1 MLTPLKKQIAYY
13 LFPFLS
19 VIFILFGRAE
29 TFAQS
34 KTSVNGADTP
44 DPLAY
49 LSSAIDTFNKRLP
62 SEKLFVHTD
71 KSFYT
76 IGDTLWFKSYLFN
89 GSGSYSAKS
98 GIVYLDLVTDSA
110 VVVKSISVPAVIGLS
125 WGQIVL
131 QEENFREGFYTLRG
145 YTNWM
150 QNFGEECFFTRRIY
164 IASPATNHWLV
175 NQSNTVTASVAE
187 KNLNYSLQFK
197 RADNDVLGYKVLQWQ
212 LSDGRKTL
220 AKNTYETLNRTLDG
234 RIDLNTIKG
243 PLSMKVQEKAG
254 DKQQLSFP
262 LLMDFSPDIDLQFMP
277 EGGYLVA
284 GLPSR
289 VAFKALDIYGKGI
302 NLSGVLKNS
311 RGESMTEF
319 QSLHKGMGSFNMI
332 PIPGETYQAVVT
344 WGDGLTKTVALPALK
359 TLGSILQIGKS
370 ATDDSLR
377 VDVLFSAELLD
388 KQEYK
393 LMGFSAGQ
401 PFFTALF
408 KANKQRIRMKVPKGV
423 FPSGIVHFTLFNSKN
438 EPINERATFINHKDH
453 LNIQIASAKEEYHLR
468 DSVPLS
474 IRVADAKGKPV
485 ETSLSI
491 AVTDDSQIKA
501 ELQQENIITHTLFG
515 SELKGNIEDP
525 AWYLSE
531 AETAG
536 EALDLLMLTQ
546 GWVGYNWKDIF
557 NPAVKPVYAAQPEMQ
572 VSGRVSN
579 VLNKPV
585 SNAKMLL
592 LAKGKFNLIKDT
604 ITNAE
609 GRFVFKNL
617 PLADTASFIVQSRN
631 SKGRSFG
638 IGLELDVI
646 KPAPFT
652 LKQNMTDTPWFVNSD
667 PRSLQLLSNKRK
679 LRAEELRISGKN
691 ILTEVVIAGK
701 KSIPKSKNL
710 NGPGEADQIIDEK
723 DAQKAGN
730 QSLMA
735 FLQDHV
741 KGFSVRSRDA
751 DQFFY
756 VNDKKARFVVDGVEL
771 NRFYM
776 PDDPPVINQY
786 YNFINDALASLSADQ
801 ILGVEVMY
809 NLKNT
814 STYSSS
820 FLSID
825 EQIGNAGRMMPAA
838 KPGAPRQSIRDQFT
852 NSNDLA
858 YLEITTRTGQGIFF
872 RRTPGIAVYR
882 PLPLTFPKEFY
893 RPKYNAASTAKL
905 SDLRS
910 TLHWDPNIL
919 TNADGLGITSFYSSD
934 NAGTYTV
941 IVQGSDM
948 RGLVG
953 FSSFKIRVVK

>member
-1 MLTPLKKQIAYY
+1 MLTAFKKQIAYY
-13 LFPFLS
+13 LFPFLP

-34 KTSVNGADTP
+34 KTSVNGAGTP

-49 LSSAIDTFNKRLP
+49 LTSAIDTFNKRLS

-76 IGDTLWFKSYLFN
+76 MGDTLWFKSYLFN
-89 GSGSYSAKS
+89 RTNSYSTKS
-98 GIVYLDLVTDSA
+98 GIVYLDLITDSA
-110 VVVKSISVPAVIGLS
+110 VVVKSVSVPAVIGLS

-150 QNFGEECFFTRRIY
+150 QNFGEESFFTRRIY
-164 IASPATNHWLV
+164 IASPAANHWLV
-175 NQSNTVTASVAE
+175 NQSNTVTASAAE

-197 RADNDVLGYKVLQWQ
+197 RADNDVFGYKVLQWQ

-220 AKNTYETLNRTLDG
+220 AKNTYETLNKTLDAS
-234 RIDLNTIKG
+234 IDLNTTRG
-243 PLSMKVQEKAG
+243 PLFMKVQEKAG

-262 LLMDFSPDIDLQFMP
+262 LLMNISPDIDLQFMP

-302 NLSGVLKNS
+302 NLSGILKNN
-311 RGESMTEF
+311 RGESLMEF
-319 QSLHKGMGSFNMI
+319 QSLHKGMGSFNMT
-332 PIPGETYQAVVT
+332 PMSGETYHAVVT
-344 WGDGLTKTVALPALK
+344 WADGSLPALK
-359 TLGSILQIGKS
+359 TSGSILQIGKS
-370 ATDDSLR
+370 AADDSLR
-377 VDVLFSAELLD
+377 VDVLFSTDLLD

-393 LMGFSAGQ
+393 LMGFSSGQ

-408 KANKQRIRMKVPKGV
+408 KANRQRIRIKVPKV
-423 FPSGIVHFTLFNSKN
+423 EFPSGIAHFTLFNNKN
-438 EPINERATFINHKDH
+438 EPINERATFINHKDN
-453 LNIQIASAKEEYHLR
+453 LNIQIASAKDEYHLR

-474 IRVADAKGKPV
+474 IRVIDLKGKPV

-491 AVTDDSQIKA
+491 AVTDDSQIEA

-515 SELKGNIEDP
+515 AELKGNIEDP
-525 AWYLSE
+525 AWYFSE
-531 AETAG
+531 AEKTS

-546 GWVGYNWKDIF
+546 AWVGYNWKDIL
-557 NPAVKPVYAAQPEMQ
+557 NPAIKPVYSAQPELQ

-585 SNAKMLL
+585 ANAKMLL

-638 IGLELDVI
+638 IGLEMDVI

-652 LKQNMTDTPWFVNSD
+652 LKQTSTDIPWFVSSD
-667 PRSLQLLSNKRK
+667 PASLQLIRNKQK
-679 LRAEELRISGKN
+679 LRAEELRLSGKN
-691 ILTEVVIAGK
+691 ILTEVAGK
-701 KSIPKSKNL
+701 KNIPKSKNL

-723 DAQKAGN
+723 DAQKAGT
-730 QSLMA
+730 QSLIN

-741 KGFSVRSRDA
+741 KGFSVRSRDI

-756 VNDKKARFVVDGVEL
+756 VTDKKVRFVVDGMEL

-776 PDDPPVINQY
+776 ADDPPVINQY
-786 YNFINDALASLSADQ
+786 YNFISDALASLTADQ

-814 STYSSS
+814 SSYSSS
-820 FLSID
+820 FLTIE
-825 EQIGNAGRMMPAA
+825 EQIGNAGRAMPAA
-838 KPGAPRQSIRDQFT
+838 KAGAPRQSIRDQFAS
-852 NSNDLA
+852 SNDIA

-872 RRTPGIAVYR
+872 RKTPGIAVYR

-893 RPKYNAASTAKL
+893 RPKYSAASTVKP

-919 TNADGLGITSFYSSD
+919 TNANGQGLASFYTSD

-953 FSSFKIRVVK
+953 FSSFKIRVKK